1 MEHIS
6 LGVLYG
12 ALLVLIICSA
22 FFSSSETGMMALNR
36 YRLRH
41 QARAGNRSA
50 RITQR
55 LLERPD
61 RLIGVILLGNNFVNI
76 LASSLATVIAV
87 RLLGEAGIPVAA
99 LLLTL
104 VILVFAEVA
113 PKTMA
118 AMHPEPVA
126 FRASYVLVVL
136 LKLLYPLVWV
146 VNGLANGLL
155 RLLGVN
161 AHKTSSQALSPEE
174 LRIAVTEAGALMPH
188 RHRDMLLGILDLE
201 SIIVDDIMVPRNEVV
216 GIDLSDDW
224 DDILRQLRETEY
236 TRLPVFEGD
245 LQQLRGVLHMRNI
258 VTRMMRAEVSLE
270 DLLEAMDAPY
280 YVPLKTPLNTQLV
293 KFQKARRRIGMVVDE
308 YGDIRGMIT
317 MEDLLE
323 EIVGEFTTDA
333 GDDASRDIHPEAD
346 GSYLV
351 DGSATIREVNRA
363 MGWQLPT
370 RHARTIN
377 GLILE
382 TMETIPGVGTCFM
395 INGYPLEVVRRYQ
408 NTVRTVRISRRRED
422 MSPSADGEQG

>member
-1 MEHIS
+1 VEHIS

-12 ALLVLIICSA
+12 ALVLLIVCSA
-22 FFSSSETGMMALNR
+22 FFSSSETGMMSLNR

-41 QARAGNRSA
+41 QARAGKRSA
-50 RITQR
+50 RVTQK

-61 RLIGVILLGNNFVNI
+61 RLLGVILLGNNFVNI

-87 RLLGEAGIPVAA
+87 RLLGEAGIPVVA

-136 LKLLYPLVWV
+136 LKLLYPLVWM
-146 VNGLANGLL
+146 VNGLSNGLL
-155 RLLGVN
+155 RLFGVTV
-161 AHKTSSQALSPEE
+161 HKADSQALSPEE

-188 RHRDMLLGILDLE
+188 RKRDMLLGILDLG
-201 SIIVDDIMVPRNEVV
+201 SNVVDDIMVPRNEIV
-216 GIDLSDDW
+216 GIDLADDW
-224 DDILRQLRETEY
+224 DDILRQLRESEY
-236 TRLPVFEGD
+236 TRLSVFDGD
-245 LQQLRGVLHMRNI
+245 LQELRGVLHMRNM
-258 VTRMMRAEVSLE
+258 VTRMMRAEVARK

-293 KFQKARRRIGMVVDE
+293 KFQKARRRIAMVVDE
-308 YGDIRGMIT
+308 YGDIRGMVT

-333 GDDASRDIHPEAD
+333 GDDASRDIHPEPD

-363 MGWQLPT
+363 MGWDLPT
-370 RHARTIN
+370 LHARTIN

-382 TMETIPGVGTCFM
+382 TMEAIPSVGTCFL
-395 INGYPLEVVRRYQ
+395 INGYPIEVLRQHQ
-408 NTVRTVRISRRRED
+408 NTVRTVRISPRLGSVD
-422 MSPSADGEQG
+422 SAEKQQD